1 MVRPRL
7 ISLLAIL
14 VLLLP
19 ISVDA
24 QNEQPPGGRFFD
36 DNETVHE
43 PNIEAI
49 AAIGVT
55 AGCVPEGTAFCP
67 EARVTR
73 QQMASFVARAL
84 DLDPGPSVFE
94 DVDPVGTHAANIGA
108 IRQAGITLGCNA
120 AGTRFCP
127 YDLVSREQMA
137 SFLVRTLDLAPAAVG
152 PFADVSGVHLANI
165 NALALEG
172 VTLGCNAEGTL
183 FCPKNPVTR
192 AQMAS
197 FLARASSSSP

>member
-108 IRQAGITLGCNA
+108 IRQAGITLGCNT
-120 AGTRFCP
+120 AGDPILSVRSGLSRADGFVRRPYARPCSCSGWTVRRRVRCP
-127 YDLVSREQMA
+127 PGEHQ
-137 SFLVRTLDLAPAAVG
+137 
-152 PFADVSGVHLANI
+152 
-165 NALALEG
+165 
-172 VTLGCNAEGTL
+172 
-183 FCPKNPVTR
+183 R
-192 AQMAS
+192 AGAGRRHPWM
-197 FLARASSSSP
+197 